1 VPDHVVTFT
10 KDHPVT
16 AHSARVAVATLLAA
30 CAAGPQARPPA
41 AAPTPAAAPALIP
54 DTPAAIPTPPPIVPT
69 PLTAARLGPQVG
81 RFLAHQVVE
90 IHNDYA
96 GLPPRQT
103 IGYQSWFT
111 VTVHDSIDSGNRLAA
126 TFVVDSLAADSG
138 VLLPPTM
145 NLGAARGLTVTG
157 WVSPTGEFQDPVF
170 SDSAVVQSLSLLLG
184 WFRRFFPHVPA
195 DGAQPGSEWTDTLTT
210 TEPGGSATVT
220 RISEL
225 RARAAA
231 AWEHRPEGQAL
242 RLDAEE
248 TYQFTGSGDGGG
260 QPLELRGTGVRS
272 GTDYIA
278 VDGRYLGGTS
288 RDSVSLTITL
298 PQQGITIPQ
307 RQLGTLSVSLLPR

>member
-1 VPDHVVTFT
+1 MSL
-10 KDHPVT
+10 
-16 AHSARVAVATLLAA
+16 SARVAVATVLAA
-30 CAAGPQARPPA
+30 CAAGAPAPPPGA
-41 AAPTPAAAPALIP
+41 TPVPAQPPILVPDSPTPIPA
-54 DTPAAIPTPPPIVPT
+54 PPPVVPT

-81 RFLAHQVVE
+81 RFLAHQVVD

-111 VTVHDSIDSGNRLAA
+111 VTVRDSTDGANRLAA
-126 TFVVDSLAADSG
+126 TFVVDSIAADSG

-145 NLGAARGLTVTG
+145 NLGAVRGLTVTG
-157 WVSPTGEFQDPVF
+157 WISPTGEFQDPVF
-170 SDSAVVQSLSLLLG
+170 SDSVVVQSLSLLLG

-195 DGAQPGSEWTDTLTT
+195 DGAQPGRQWTDTLTT
-210 TEPGGSATVT
+210 TEPGGAATVT
-220 RISEL
+220 RITEL
-225 RARAAA
+225 RARAGAT
-231 AWEHRPEGQAL
+231 WELRPEGEAL

-260 QPLELRGTGVRS
+260 QPLQLRGTGVRS

-288 RDSVSLTITL
+288 RDSVALTITL

-307 RQLGTLSVSLLPR
+307 RQLGTLSVRLLPR